1 MGLVR
6 LCMHE
11 PNRRFRC
18 IVKKVICIM
27 CRKNENKKA
36 SGISVMGNRGVEWEG
51 HEFES
56 QLCHVLASQLYDVGQ
71 TPYPLQTLI
80 SDL

>member
-11 PNRRFRC
+11 PNRRFSC

-36 SGISVMGNRGVEWEG
+36 SGISVMGNRVVE
-51 HEFES
+51 
-56 QLCHVLASQLYDVGQ
+56 
-71 TPYPLQTLI
+71 
-80 SDL
+80 